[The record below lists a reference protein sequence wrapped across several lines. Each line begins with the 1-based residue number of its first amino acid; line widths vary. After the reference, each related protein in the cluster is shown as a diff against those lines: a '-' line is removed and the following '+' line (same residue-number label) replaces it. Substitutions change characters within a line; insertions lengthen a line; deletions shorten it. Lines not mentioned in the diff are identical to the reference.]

1 MRSIAKRHKVA
12 PPEELIG
19 VARELGVKLAPCQ
32 MTMDLMGLTRDHLID
47 GIEEPLGAAAAMSE
61 MQRSS
66 INLFI

>member
-1 MRSIAKRHKVA
+1 
-12 PPEELIG
+12 

-32 MTMDLMGLTRDHLID
+32 MTMDLMGLTRDDLID